1 MSEPGCPI
9 VRICPNPKWF
19 KNPDNPNPNVQTRTR
34 PGLNSDMTDCPN
46 FKFGHKFGDRT
57 RFFPGRTNSGNRVG
71 QIFASPSIYA
81 CDQDVLGIDFYSGY
95 FFLYSNFYFYSDD
108 SKMY

>member
-19 KNPDNPNPNVQTRTR
+19 KNPDNPNPDFQTRTR

-71 QIFASPSIYA
+71 QIFASPTKYL
-81 CDQDVLGIDFYSGY
+81 QMHHLQ
-95 FFLYSNFYFYSDD
+95 
-108 SKMY
+108 